1 MADRTLPPV
10 YSLATALDL
19 IPTDSQRGSAS
30 LPTMPSQRQ
39 AANPAIAEMLT
50 KHALLLKVNLSDP
63 QEELILRTL
72 IEKASANLD
81 AQACSFALSAWE
93 LKSGFMPRIN
103 DLLAEA
109 KPFLD
114 DQRLSRR
121 LERERLEQA
130 EARALPT
137 PSFFNPKA
145 AENKAALDAMN
156 AAFDAA
162 DAKDKPL
169 HKPKVDYADPDTAP
183 RPPAVSDASEG
194 LKARARALRG
204 E

>member
-1 MADRTLPPV
+1 
-10 YSLATALDL
+10 
-19 IPTDSQRGSAS
+19 
-30 LPTMPSQRQ
+30 
-39 AANPAIAEMLT
+39 MLT
-50 KHALLLKVNLSDP
+50 KHAILLKVNLADP

-81 AQACSFALSAWE
+81 PQACHYALSAWE

-109 KPFLD
+109 KPYLD
-114 DQRLSRR
+114 NQRLAAR

-130 EARALPT
+130 AARALPK
-137 PSFFNPKA
+137 PSFFDPAKAESRAAIDAMHAAFAA
-145 AENKAALDAMN
+145 AE
-156 AAFDAA
+156 
-162 DAKDKPL
+162 AKEPGIRRAT
-169 HKPKVDYADPDTAP
+169 VDYANPEGALK
-183 RPPAVSDASEG
+183 PPAFSDASDG

>member
-1 MADRTLPPV
+1 
-10 YSLATALDL
+10 
-19 IPTDSQRGSAS
+19 
-30 LPTMPSQRQ
+30 MPSQRQ